1 MMMLRT
7 ENLVVG
13 YEKKEVV
20 RDINLKVKKGEVLC
34 LLGAN
39 GSGKSTILRTLSGLL
54 RPIKGEVLIQN
65 KNLHR
70 MSEGKLAKQ
79 LAVVL
84 TNRISLGLLTVFEVV
99 SMGRYGH
106 TGFFGKLGSKDVKIV
121 EEALELVNATNL
133 VDRYFHQ
140 LSDGEKQKV
149 FLARALVQEPELIIM
164 DEPTSFLDIRH
175 KVELISIIKTLSKER
190 GITIISSLHEIAL
203 AVKCSDTLMLVKDG
217 GILDYGCPE
226 DILTLDRVKEVY
238 DIEDCQ
244 YDDFLGPFKNDRK
257 REDYNL
263 LDICI

>member
-1 MMMLRT
+1 MKMLRA

-20 RDINLKVKKGEVLC
+20 KDINFGINKGEVLC

-54 RPIKGEVLIQN
+54 KPLEGRVLLRGE
-65 KNLHR
+65 NLHR
-70 MSEGKLAKQ
+70 MPENKIAKQ

-84 TNRISLGLLTVFEVV
+84 TDRISLGLLTVFEVV

-106 TGFFGKLGSKDVKIV
+106 TGFFGKLSSKDIKIV
-121 EEALELVNATNL
+121 EEALEIVNAMNL

-164 DEPTSFLDIRH
+164 DEPTSFLDIKH
-175 KVELISIIKTLSKER
+175 KVELVSIIKKLSKEK

-203 AVKCSDTLMLVKDG
+203 AVKCSDTVMLVKDG
-217 GILDYGCPE
+217 TILDYGHPE
-226 DILTLDRVKEVY
+226 EILTLDKIKELY
-238 DIEDCQ
+238 DIEDTQ
-244 YDDFLGPFKNDRK
+244 YDEFLGAFESRK
-257 REDYNL
+257 TRGEYSF
-263 LDICI
+263 LDVCI